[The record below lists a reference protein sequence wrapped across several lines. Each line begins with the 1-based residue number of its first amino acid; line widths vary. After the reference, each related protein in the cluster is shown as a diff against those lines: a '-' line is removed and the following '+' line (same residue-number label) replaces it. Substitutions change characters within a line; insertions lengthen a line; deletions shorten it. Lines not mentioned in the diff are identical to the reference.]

1 VALRFLSQEWA
12 DTLTRTLNASG
23 DFRTALAGQHATL
36 QQVIT
41 TSGGDVRYWMRIV
54 DGTLSMGIGEAD
66 NPDATITESYDT
78 AVALARRELSPVTGF
93 MMGRIKV
100 DGNMG
105 MLLGLQGALGQLA
118 DAMSAMDVDYS
129 AP

>member
-12 DTLTRTLNASG
+12 DALTGTLNASE
-23 DFRTALAGQHATL
+23 DFRRALAGQNATL

-41 TSGGDVRYWMRIV
+41 TGDDDVRYWMRIV

-66 NPDATITESYDT
+66 NADATITESYDT